1 MYKLVLLSS
10 CKELK
15 QNSEPYY
22 VTLVMMMM
30 MMMMMKT
37 ITIIT
42 ICAVYLGGRLCQMSV
57 ALGIL
62 NKNKRR

>member
-1 MYKLVLLSS
+1 VYKLVLLSS

-22 VTLVMMMM
+22 VTLVMM